1 MSWIVGALQTL
12 GGLTDVASSISGAV
26 YQQRHINQLR
36 RANDLQAE
44 WMARN
49 EQLQRDAMAMN
60 MELST
65 RGPALRVQSAIDAG
79 FDPLSARQIAGSN
92 ERRISGYLE
101 QPVRTVD
108 RAVATQSHGNLVG
121 LSNAMSTFSHG
132 TRFGMRAPSRAQPSV
147 TTGRPVV
154 NLGQPSGES
163 RV

>member
-12 GGLTDVASSISGAV
+12 GGLTDVASTISGIA

-65 RGPALRVQSAIDAG
+65 RGPALRVQAAIDAG

-108 RAVATQSHGNLVG
+108 RAMAVQSHGNLTG
-121 LSNAMSTFSHG
+121 LSNAMTTFSHG
-132 TRFGMRAPSRAQPSV
+132 TRFGMRAPGQARPVATQ
-147 TTGRPVV
+147 GRPII
-154 NLGQPSGES
+154 NLGHPQGES
-163 RV
+163 QA